1 MKKSMNKKKFML
13 ATLAGGITMC
23 VVAGIWHNVIM
34 ANLYNKQ
41 HAEHEDIALLIIA
54 YLILAMFMSYLY
66 PLFHKVENRVLNGLL
81 FGSIIGLLWVFPHDL
96 AMAGA
101 HNTSLFYA
109 IKNGAWY
116 MVEQGIGGIVIAL
129 ILGKKNLIKSEEK

>member
-1 MKKSMNKKKFML
+1 MNKKKFML
-13 ATLAGGITMC
+13 STLACGITMW

-34 ANLYNKQ
+34 ANFYNKQ

-66 PLFHKVENRVLNGLL
+66 PLFNKLENRALNGLL
-81 FGSIIGLLWVFPHDL
+81 FGGIIGLLWVFPHEL

-101 HNTSLFYA
+101 HGTSILYV
-109 IKNGAWY
+109 IKNATWHI
-116 MVEQGIGGIVIAL
+116 VEQGIGGIVIAF
-129 ILGKKNLIKSEEK
+129 IFGQNNVPKRENQ

>member
-1 MKKSMNKKKFML
+1 MNIKKFML
-13 ATLAGGITMC
+13 ATIAGGFTMW
-23 VVAGIWHNVIM
+23 VIAGIWHNVIM
-34 ANLYNKQ
+34 VNFYNKQ

-109 IKNGAWY
+109 IKNGAWH

>member
-1 MKKSMNKKKFML
+1 MNMKKFLL
-13 ATLAGGITMC
+13 ATIAGGISMWI
-23 VVAGIWHNVIM
+23 VAGIWHNIIM
-34 ANLYNKQ
+34 ANFYNKQ
-41 HAEHEDIALLIIA
+41 HAEHEDIALLLIA
-54 YLILAMFMSYLY
+54 YLVLAIFMSYLY
-66 PLFHKVENRVLNGLL
+66 PFFNKFKNRVLNGLL

-101 HNTSLFYA
+101 HDTSLLYA
-109 IKNGAWY
+109 IKNGAWH